1 MGLAYPAQDQ
11 VERGG
16 LGLTPAQSAVLE
28 LVRQGLTTARIAVQ
42 LRMSPA
48 TVEAHV
54 RAAMERL
61 GARTR
66 LQAAAIVPI
75 GIAPRADVAGSP
87 LLDADEHRLLR
98 LLAAG
103 ATLHEA
109 ALSLHISRRT
119 CARRLASAKAKLGTR
134 TTVEAVLHAA
144 RGHVPKVLVAIIV
157 LADALADALD
167 FIDSPLG
174 FVGIVPF

>member
-1 MGLAYPAQDQ
+1 
-11 VERGG
+11 
-16 LGLTPAQSAVLE
+16 
-28 LVRQGLTTARIAVQ
+28 
-42 LRMSPA
+42 
-48 TVEAHV
+48 
-54 RAAMERL
+54 
-61 GARTR
+61 
-66 LQAAAIVPI
+66 
-75 GIAPRADVAGSP
+75 
-87 LLDADEHRLLR
+87 
-98 LLAAG
+98 
-103 ATLHEA
+103 
-109 ALSLHISRRT
+109 LHISRRT